1 VFRCLPLAV
10 EAGHM
15 GGAYPVALNAANEV
29 AVQSFLDGTITFL
42 QIADVIEEVLEK
54 VPDFGK
60 MQSMEVIKTV
70 DEWARREAAREGVR

>member
-1 VFRCLPLAV
+1 
-10 EAGHM
+10 
-15 GGAYPVALNAANEV
+15 
-29 AVQSFLDGTITFL
+29 
-42 QIADVIEEVLEK
+42 